1 MAGTLVSSAS
11 FVLVDNIKQ
20 KEPLDIETMLIDN
33 GVQLSYNFY
42 DNLSRV
48 YNIQVVLRG
57 KDKKDIINKQRKLVD
72 TINGQNR
79 LRYLVGFDLKGKLTF
94 STYNFEEDKYTY
106 ELYEIQTI

>member
-20 KEPLDIETMLIDN
+20 KEPLDIEAMLLDT
-33 GVQLSYNFY
+33 GVQLDYSLY
-42 DNLSRV
+42 DNLSRI

-57 KDKKDIINKQRKLVD
+57 KDKKDIIGKQRSIVNK
-72 TINGQNR
+72 INAQNR

-94 STYNFEEDKYTY
+94 STYDFEKDHYTY
-106 ELYEIQTI
+106 ELYEIETI

>member
-1 MAGTLVSSAS
+1 MAGTIVSSAS

-20 KEPLDIETMLIDN
+20 KNPLDIEAMLSDN
-33 GVQLSYNFY
+33 GVQLDYSLY

-48 YNIQVVLRG
+48 YNIQVILRG
-57 KDKKDIINKQRKLVD
+57 ETKKDIIKKQRKIVG

-94 STYNFEEDKYTY
+94 STYDFETDQYTY
-106 ELYEIQTI
+106 ELYEVETI